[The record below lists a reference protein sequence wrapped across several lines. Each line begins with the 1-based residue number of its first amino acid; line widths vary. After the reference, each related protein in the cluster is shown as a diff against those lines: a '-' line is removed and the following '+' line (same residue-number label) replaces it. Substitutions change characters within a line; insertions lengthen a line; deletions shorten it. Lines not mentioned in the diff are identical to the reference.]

1 MLKLPFEAAEGL
13 MYIHYTLL
21 IIFIKLLLVDLPL
34 VFHQCT
40 LTQVITV
47 FKELTIYTF
56 CYHDK
61 E

>member
-47 FKELTIYTF
+47 FKELLYLRN
-56 CYHDK
+56 
-61 E
+61 